1 MIRPAV
7 PSDLDTVAALICE
20 LAEYEHLAHEVVLDV
35 EELREHLFGSH
46 PYAEVLIAEADG
58 GGPVGFALFFHNFST
73 FLGRPGIHLEDLFVR
88 PEARGA
94 GHGLALL
101 RALGRIAR
109 DRGCGRIE
117 WNVLDWNEPS
127 IAFYRSLGAIP
138 MDGWTVY
145 RVTGDTMVA
154 LAEGE

>member
-7 PSDLDTVAALICE
+7 PSDLDTVAALIRE

-46 PYAEVLIAEADG
+46 PFAEVLIAESVEGDA
-58 GGPVGFALFFHNFST
+58 VGFALFFHNFST

-101 RALGRIAR
+101 RALGGIAR

-127 IAFYRSLGAIP
+127 IAFYDALGARP
-138 MDGWTVY
+138 VAGWTRY
-145 RVTGDTMVA
+145 RW
-154 LAEGE
+154 E